1 MKMKMQMEIVGAI
14 ATTTLLAE
22 MVIVHG
28 EKEKMKVNKPFET
41 IRTDKE
47 TQKKI
52 AMARRGFELLWE
64 MIDFLLP
71 EQYHGMR
78 RDKEIILEKL
88 KEAQMW
94 TSVALAERNVKDEPF
109 N

>member
-1 MKMKMQMEIVGAI
+1 MK
-14 ATTTLLAE
+14 T
-22 MVIVHG
+22 
-28 EKEKMKVNKPFET
+28 NKPFET
-41 IRTDKE
+41 IRTDRDA
-47 TQKKI
+47 QQRMAI
-52 AMARRGFELLWE
+52 AKQGFQSLWE
-64 MIDFLLP
+64 LIDYLLP

-94 TSVALAERNVKDEPF
+94 TSVALAERGVKDEPF

>member
-1 MKMKMQMEIVGAI
+1 MK
-14 ATTTLLAE
+14 T
-22 MVIVHG
+22 
-28 EKEKMKVNKPFET
+28 NKPFET
-41 IRTDKE
+41 IRTDRDA
-47 TQKKI
+47 QQRMAI
-52 AMARRGFELLWE
+52 ARQGFQSLWE
-64 MIDFLLP
+64 LIDYLLP

-94 TSVALAERNVKDEPF
+94 TSVALSERGVKGEPF